1 MRDVL
6 RAGLRSALRS
16 GLDRAVR
23 WQRGRS
29 RAGAVQTPRAVPVP
43 APAAGSA
50 ARVELGFRDGS
61 TAELEAGSEQAV
73 ALQALARTLTAR
85 T

>member
-6 RAGLRSALRS
+6 RTALRSALRA
-16 GLDRAVR
+16 GLDRAAR
-23 WQRGRS
+23 WRGDRH
-29 RAGAVQTPRAVPVP
+29 RTGAAPALPDPV
-43 APAAGSA
+43 APAAP
-50 ARVELGFRDGS
+50 RVELGFRDGS

-73 ALQALARTLTAR
+73 ALQALARTLTTR